1 MPADACPLP
10 APLDSDEI
18 ATISRLLKAQRIA
31 IVGLSDDSS
40 RPSHE
45 IATYLISVGK
55 EILPINPNHRE
66 ILGRPCYPTLADV
79 PGPIDLVNV
88 FRKPEA
94 CAEIARDAIAAGAK
108 GIWLQSGITNRQARE
123 LARKAGVDYVEN
135 QCILVQHTDKMR

>member
-31 IVGLSDDSS
+31 IVGLSDDPS